1 VRTKNKKKKYEEAA
15 KQMKAENAVDLTQY
29 LTDYKQIEDEEEGE
43 LKKEIRLKNAAKRKN
58 EFLASQSAKK
68 VNPAD
73 QSYFVQ

>member
-1 VRTKNKKKKYEEAA
+1 MR
-15 KQMKAENAVDLTQY
+15 AENAVDQTQY
-29 LTDYKQIEDEEEGE
+29 LTDYKQIEDEEEGDTN
-43 LKKEIRLKNAAKRKN
+43 KGTRLKNAAKRKN